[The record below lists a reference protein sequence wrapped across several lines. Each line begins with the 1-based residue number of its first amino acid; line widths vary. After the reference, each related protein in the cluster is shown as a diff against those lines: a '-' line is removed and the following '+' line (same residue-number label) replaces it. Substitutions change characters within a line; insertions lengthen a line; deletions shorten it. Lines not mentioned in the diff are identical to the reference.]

1 MTEENMKRF
10 ILIISVLI
18 LVFLTACDYEAA
30 RSYDINLTGKQEVH
44 TVNSS
49 ASGTAKVDLVKVKQG
64 DYTANI
70 LKIRGTYKNLSGP
83 ATAAHWH
90 GPALEGEDGPIVFKL
105 KLVEG
110 STPGSGTF
118 SGEKDLTDNQLH
130 FYLAHYSY
138 INIHTAKYKKG
149 EIRGQIQ

>member
-1 MTEENMKRF
+1 MTEENMKRLIG
-10 ILIISVLI
+10 ILSIIVVI
-18 LVFLTACDYEAA
+18 FLAGCDYEAA
-30 RSYDINLTGKQEVH
+30 RSYDINLSGKQEVH

-49 ASGTAKVDLVKVKQG
+49 ASGTAKAELRKVQQG

-70 LKIRGTYKNLSGP
+70 LTITGTYKNLSGP

-90 GPALEGEDGPIVFKL
+90 GPALEGEDGPAVFKL
-105 KLVEG
+105 KIVEG
-110 STPGSGTF
+110 STPGSGSF
-118 SGEKDLTDNQLH
+118 SGKKDLTDNELH

-138 INIHTAKYKKG
+138 INIYTAKYKKG